1 MIRAVGGKEEVM
13 ATTCPTC
20 ATPLDE
26 AGGCVTCA
34 AVAEGLAL
42 LARSGFAQVREMM
55 TLLEE
60 QGLGPEME
68 QVPATTKEERH
79 HPKWN
84 LYIPKGE
91 VEAATTFLRRDWAA
105 LLGGGDAAAA
115 AARGAAAVDLDT
127 GGEIACPAC
136 GHRFTIS
143 AAAPDCPE
151 CGLSLG
157 AGGDSVPGEGQDE
170 RAS

>member
-1 MIRAVGGKEEVM
+1 M

-20 ATPLDE
+20 TTPLDE

-34 AVAEGLAL
+34 AAAEGLVRL
-42 LARSGFAQVREMM
+42 SINGFAQVREMM

-60 QGLGPEME
+60 QGLSAEME

-79 HPKWN
+79 HPRWN
-84 LYIPKGE
+84 LYVPKGE
-91 VEAATTFLRRDWAA
+91 ADAAKAFLLRDWAA
-105 LLGGGDAAAA
+105 LLGGGDASAAA
-115 AARGAAAVDLDT
+115 QRGAAAVDLDA

-136 GHRFTIS
+136 GHRFHAS
-143 AAAPDCPE
+143 VAQSDCPE

-157 AGGDSVPGEGQDE
+157 VGDGVPGEAEGE
-170 RAS
+170 RA

>member
-1 MIRAVGGKEEVM
+1 M
-13 ATTCPTC
+13 ATTCPKC

-34 AVAEGLAL
+34 AVAEGLAP

-60 QGLGPEME
+60 QGLGAEME
-68 QVPATTKEERH
+68 QVPGLTKQDRH

-84 LYIPKGE
+84 LYVPAGE
-91 VEAATTFLRRDWAA
+91 VEAAKAFLRRDWAT
-105 LLGGGDAAAA
+105 LLEGGEAAAA
-115 AARGAAAVDLDT
+115 AERGEAALDLDA
-127 GGEIACPAC
+127 GGEIDCPAC
-136 GHRFTIS
+136 GHRFAVS
-143 AAAPDCPE
+143 VAQPDCPE

-157 AGGDSVPGEGQDE
+157 PDGGPVPGEVEGE

>member
-1 MIRAVGGKEEVM
+1 M

-34 AVAEGLAL
+34 AVAEGLAP

-55 TLLEE
+55 NLLEE

-68 QVPATTKEERH
+68 QVPAATKEERH
-79 HPKWN
+79 HPRWN
-84 LYIPKGE
+84 LYVPVGE
-91 VEAATTFLRRDWAA
+91 LEAARTFLRRDWAT
-105 LLGGGDAAAA
+105 LLGDDAAAA
-115 AARGAAAVDLDT
+115 AAERGAAEVNLDT

-136 GHRFTIS
+136 GHRFTVS
-143 AAAPDCPE
+143 RAAPDCPE

-157 AGGDSVPGEGQDE
+157 AGGDAVPGEAEGEGE
-170 RAS
+170 RAR

>member
-1 MIRAVGGKEEVM
+1 MV
-13 ATTCPTC
+13 TTCPTC

-26 AGGCVTCA
+26 AGGCITCA
-34 AVAEGLAL
+34 AVAEGLTPL
-42 LARSGFAQVREMM
+42 TRSGYAQVREMM
-55 TLLEE
+55 TLLEG

-68 QVPATTKEERH
+68 QVPGLTKEERH

-105 LLGGGDAAAA
+105 LLEGGEASAA
-115 AARGAAAVDLDT
+115 AARGAAAVDLDA

-136 GHRFTIS
+136 GHRFVIS
-143 AAAPDCPE
+143 AAQSDCPE

-157 AGGDSVPGEGQDE
+157 LGGDPVPGEGEGE
-170 RAS
+170 RA

>member
-1 MIRAVGGKEEVM
+1 M
-13 ATTCPTC
+13 ATTCPVC

-34 AVAEGLAL
+34 ARAEGLAP

-55 TLLEE
+55 NLLEE
-60 QGLGPEME
+60 QGLAPEME
-68 QVPATTKEERH
+68 QVPWITKEERH
-79 HPKWN
+79 HPRWN
-84 LYIPKGE
+84 LYVP
-91 VEAATTFLRRDWAA
+91 AAELDAARGFLGRDWAA
-105 LLGGGDAAAA
+105 LLDGGDAAAA
-115 AARGAAAVDLDT
+115 AARGAAAVDLDA

-136 GHRFTIS
+136 GHRFTAS
-143 AAAPDCPE
+143 AASPDCPE

-157 AGGDSVPGEGQDE
+157 AGGDAVPGEGGEE

>member
-1 MIRAVGGKEEVM
+1 M
-13 ATTCPTC
+13 ATTCPKC

-34 AVAEGLAL
+34 AVAEGLAP

-60 QGLGPEME
+60 QGLAPEME

-79 HPKWN
+79 HPRWN
-84 LYIPKGE
+84 LYIPVAE
-91 VEAATTFLRRDWAA
+91 LDAARSFLRRDWAS

-115 AARGAAAVDLDT
+115 AERGDAAVDLDA

-136 GHRFTIS
+136 GHRFTAS
-143 AAAPDCPE
+143 AASPDCPE

-157 AGGDSVPGEGQDE
+157 VGDGVPGEDEGE
-170 RAS
+170 RAR